1 MNINDLVSSISSNLD
16 VNRLLDINNIN
27 PTAAVEATENF
38 SNVLNSYLD
47 EDADL
52 TASQTSDSLLS
63 EIAGK
68 NSTDYK
74 AIAEDLMNTSS
85 GREVLYRLSQTQLAS
100 IVTETS
106 DNDSAETLN
115 NILTA
120 ANDVKINDQQ

>member
-27 PTAAVEATENF
+27 PTAAVDAAEDF
-38 SNVLNSYLD
+38 YSVLNSYLD
-47 EDADL
+47 EDENTSVDL
-52 TASQTSDSLLS
+52 SNNSLLS

-74 AIAEDLMNTSS
+74 AIAEDLMNSSS